1 MKKVQWTLLMLYLT
15 FLTVAAYS
23 QPANTWKEME
33 GFHTVMS
40 TTFHP
45 AEENNLQPLKEK
57 AAALL
62 AAAKTWKK
70 STVPQGYNAALSK
83 PVLKR
88 LVKQCSLINTA
99 VNNRRSDAEL
109 KILVTEAHEIFHELK
124 EKCKKPG
131 TD

>member
-1 MKKVQWTLLMLYLT
+1 MKKVQWALLMLFIT
-15 FLTVAAYS
+15 SFMQAAFS
-23 QPANTWKEME
+23 QPVNTWKEME

-62 AAAKTWKK
+62 AEAKAWKK
-70 STVPQGYNAALSK
+70 STVPQGYNAALTK

-88 LVKQCSLINTA
+88 LVKQCGIIKNA
-99 VNNRRSDAEL
+99 VDNRKSDTEL
-109 KILVTEAHEIFHELK
+109 KNLITEAHDIFHELK
-124 EKCKKPG
+124 EKCQKP
-131 TD
+131 DNK

>member
-1 MKKVQWTLLMLYLT
+1 MKKVQWALLLFYLT
-15 FLTVAAYS
+15 SFTMAAYS
-23 QPANTWKEME
+23 QPADTWKEME

-62 AAAKTWKK
+62 AAAKAWKK
-70 STVPQGYNAALSK
+70 STVPQGYNAALTK

-109 KILVTEAHEIFHELK
+109 KKLITEAHEIFHELK
-124 EKCKKPG
+124 EKCKKPD
-131 TD
+131 TN

>member
-1 MKKVQWTLLMLYLT
+1 MKKVQWALLLVHLTTFTL
-15 FLTVAAYS
+15 AAYS

-62 AAAKTWKK
+62 AAAKAWKK
-70 STVPQGYNAALSK
+70 STVPQGYNAALTK

-99 VNNRRSDAEL
+99 VNNKRPDAEL

-124 EKCKKPG
+124 EKCKKTG